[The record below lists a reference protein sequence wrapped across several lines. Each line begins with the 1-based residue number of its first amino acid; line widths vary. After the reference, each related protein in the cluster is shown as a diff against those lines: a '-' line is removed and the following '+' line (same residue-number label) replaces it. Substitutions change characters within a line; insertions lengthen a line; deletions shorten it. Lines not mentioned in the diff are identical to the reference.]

1 MAACWMVAW
10 KIIQVFSSL
19 SKDIVKTNLNYLD
32 GKLDGCLLDG
42 CLEDQPGFFLTK
54 QRHCENQLKLS
65 RREAG
70 WLLAGWLLGRSTRF
84 FSSLSKDIV
93 KTNLNYLDGK
103 LDGCLLD
110 GCLEDQPGFFS
121 SLSKDIKKTNLNYLD
136 GKLDGCLLDGCLEDQ
151 PGFFLTKQRHC
162 ENQLKLSRREA
173 GWLLAGWLLGRS
185 TRFFPH

>member
-1 MAACWMVAW
+1 MNDSADS
-10 KIIQVFSSL
+10 FH
-19 SKDIVKTNLNYLD
+19 
-32 GKLDGCLLDG
+32 LLRKFG
-42 CLEDQPGFFLTK
+42 RTTRFFLTK

-110 GCLEDQPGFFS
+110 GCLEDQS
-121 SLSKDIKKTNLNYLD
+121 
-136 GKLDGCLLDGCLEDQ
+136 
-151 PGFFLTKQRHC
+151 GFFLTKQRHC

-185 TRFFPH
+185 TTFFSSLSKDIVKTNLNYLDGKLDGCLLEGCLEDQPGFFPH

>member
-10 KIIQVFSSL
+10 KINQV
-19 SKDIVKTNLNYLD
+19 
-32 GKLDGCLLDG
+32 
-42 CLEDQPGFFLTK
+42 FFLTK

-110 GCLEDQPGFFS
+110 GCLEDQPGFF
-121 SLSKDIKKTNLNYLD
+121 
-136 GKLDGCLLDGCLEDQ
+136 
-151 PGFFLTKQRHC
+151 LTKQRHC
-162 ENQLKLSRREA
+162 ENQLQLSRREA

-185 TRFFPH
+185 TRFFSSLSKDIVKTNLNYLDGKQDGCLLDGCLEDQPGFFPH

>member
-10 KIIQVFSSL
+10 KINQVFFSL

-84 FSSLSKDIV
+84 FFLTKERHCENQLKLSRREAGCLLAGWLLGNSTRFFSSLSKDIV

-110 GCLEDQPGFFS
+110 GCLEDQPGFF
-121 SLSKDIKKTNLNYLD
+121 
-136 GKLDGCLLDGCLEDQ
+136 
-151 PGFFLTKQRHC
+151 
-162 ENQLKLSRREA
+162 
-173 GWLLAGWLLGRS
+173 
-185 TRFFPH
+185 PH